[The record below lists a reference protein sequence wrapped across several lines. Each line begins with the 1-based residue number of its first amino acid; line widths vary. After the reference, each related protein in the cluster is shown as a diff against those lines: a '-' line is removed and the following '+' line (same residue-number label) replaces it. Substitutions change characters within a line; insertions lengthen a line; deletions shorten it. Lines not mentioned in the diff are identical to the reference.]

1 MKKLALLVIGMCILL
16 LAGGCNTKDKLEG
29 KSTDL
34 SPTPAVTDDTDAK
47 DDTDTTDNED
57 TTDNTGIV
65 DGSTP
70 AVTPEVNEVVR
81 EEVKLEDY
89 IKLGQYKGIEVS
101 VEKIE
106 VTQDD
111 IDVKTQLSLQ
121 EGGATLTEV
130 TGRKVKIGD
139 TVNIDYEGLKDGVA
153 FEGGTAPG
161 ANLLIGSGSFIP
173 GFEEKIIG
181 ANIGD
186 KLDVDV
192 TFPENYNNEELKGQP
207 VVFKVTVNKIQEYE
221 VTEEFVTA
229 NTDYDTVDAYKA
241 SINEN
246 LIALSEESMKTQK
259 AASVYNKVI
268 TNSEITSLPQNL
280 LDYYERDLK
289 VFYTNYA
296 ISYQVDLPTILSA
309 FGMTEETFNEEAIAY
324 ADAMATR
331 DLVLG
336 SIIKAENLVL
346 TEEEFSEQIDIY
358 TEEYG
363 YSSKEE
369 FLKNAN
375 EALLREDMLYQKAKD
390 YIVAESIEL

>member
-1 MKKLALLVIGMCILL
+1 MKKKLALLVISACILL

-29 KSTDL
+29 KSTEL
-34 SPTPAVTDDTDAK
+34 PPTPAVTDNTDAK
-47 DDTDTTDNED
+47 DETDTTDNADAIEE
-57 TTDNTGIV
+57 IA
-65 DGSTP
+65 P
-70 AVTPEVNEVVR
+70 EVTPEVNEIVR

-89 IKLGQYKGIEVS
+89 IKLGQYKDIEVT
-101 VEKIE
+101 VEQLE

-121 EGGATLTEV
+121 EGGAPLTEV

-161 ANLLIGSGSFIP
+161 ANLLIGSNSFIP
-173 GFEEKIIG
+173 GFEEKIVG

-221 VTEEFVTA
+221 VTEEFVTT
-229 NTDYDTVDAYKA
+229 NTDYETVDAYKS
-241 SINEN
+241 SISDE
-246 LIALSEESMKTQK
+246 LSALSEENMKAQK
-259 AASVYNKVI
+259 ATSVYNTVI
-268 TNSEITSLPQNL
+268 ENSEITSLPQNL

-309 FGMTEETFNEEAIAY
+309 FGMTEETFNVEAIAY

-336 SIIKAENLVL
+336 AIIKAENLVL
-346 TEEEFSEQIDIY
+346 TDEEFNQQVDTY

-363 YSSKEE
+363 YSSSEE
-369 FLKNAN
+369 FLANAN
-375 EALLREDMLYQKAKD
+375 QDLLKEDMLYQKAKD